1 MRPPRTAETIL
12 RSLGARAI
20 FSEPM
25 IGDLAEGF
33 ALRVERE
40 GAGAARR
47 WYFRETIRAV
57 PHLLRDWA
65 RSLQM
70 RDIRRLGGIILT
82 SYVFAFTLAVL
93 LIGLTKGAFDAV
105 GLSPHVRFGRPPNTQ
120 IGILWFPVQLMCTVM
135 TGYFAAWL
143 DNRAPLTTA
152 IATGVALACPAF
164 VVAFSHMSAAA
175 LFVVLAAV
183 LEIGGATLGGLLRLR
198 SRAVIRRADRS
209 NR

>member
-1 MRPPRTAETIL
+1 MKPPRTAETIL

-33 ALRVERE
+33 VLRVERE

-57 PHLLRDWA
+57 PHLLRDWSL
-65 RSLQM
+65 SLQM

-152 IATGVALACPAF
+152 IATGVALACPALA
-164 VVAFSHMSAAA
+164 VAFSHMSAAPV
-175 LFVVLAAV
+175 FVVLAAV
-183 LEIGGATLGGLLRLR
+183 LEIGGATLGGVLCLRCYPLLEKR
-198 SRAVIRRADRS
+198 DG
-209 NR
+209 

>member
-1 MRPPRTAETIL
+1 MKPPRTAEAIL
-12 RSLGARAI
+12 RSLGARAT

-65 RSLQM
+65 RALEM

-82 SYVFAFTLAVL
+82 SYVFAFALAVL

-120 IGILWFPVQLMCTVM
+120 IGILWFPVQMMCTVV

-164 VVAFSHMSAAA
+164 VVAFSHMSVAA

-183 LEIGGATLGGLLRLR
+183 VEIGGATLGGVLRLR
-198 SRAVIRRADRS
+198 SRTAHHPMG
-209 NR
+209 